1 VENRAGAGGVIG
13 CDAVAKSPA
22 DGYTFLFTISTPIV
36 QAQALY
42 KKLPYD
48 PDKDFTFIAAFDS
61 GHLPLAVHRDVPAR
75 GFREF
80 VEFAKKTPVNFGSY
94 GPGSVPH
101 MVAAQIN
108 KLFGSRI
115 EVVHF
120 KGEAAM
126 WLEVAA
132 GRIHAAI
139 GSISALT
146 PHLQG
151 EAVRPIAV
159 NTAKRSPSCPR
170 SRPISSRDSPRK
182 CSCSRAGWPA
192 RPGGPAGG
200 DRRPDLE
207 GDPRRRGVAALEADL
222 RDFRA
227 PREADD
233 SGRIRRALPRGG
245 SRDDRDREGARRI
258 ARLGWL
264 RYSYSRA
271 SLLRVALREIL
282 RALRCP
288 GRILLRSFP
297 SAPGLQHLGVSHVGQ
312 TGLRSV
318 ALWFYCPMISRAR
331 SLAP

>member
-1 VENRAGAGGVIG
+1 MEKARRSDRRSFLRGSGAIALLAAVFSRSVRAQAWPARPVRIIVSFPPGGLTDLYARAYGETLARSIGQAVLVENRAGAGGVIG

-42 KKLPYD
+42 RKLPYD

-80 VEFAKKTPVNFGSY
+80 VDFAKKTAVNFGSY

-108 KLFGSRI
+108 KLFQTRI

-120 KGEAAM
+120 KGEAPM
-126 WLEVAA
+126 WVEVAA

-139 GSISALT
+139 GSISALS

-159 NTAKRSPSCPR
+159 HTAKRSPKLPR
-170 SRPISSRDSPRK
+170 VATYLEQGFSEK
-182 CSCSRAGWPA
+182 VFMLKGWL
-192 RPGGPAGG
+192 GLLGPAGLPAEIVS
-200 DRRPDLE
+200 RISKAILE
-207 GDPRRRGVAALEADL
+207 GAESPRLKQIYETFGLLEKPTTPEEFLALY
-222 RDFRA
+222 
-227 PREADD
+227 REEGPVMIA
-233 SGRIRRALPRGG
+233 IV
-245 SRDDRDREGARRI
+245 RE
-258 ARLGWL
+258 
-264 RYSYSRA
+264 
-271 SLLRVALREIL
+271 
-282 RALRCP
+282 
-288 GRILLRSFP
+288 
-297 SAPGLQHLGVSHVGQ
+297 LGVS
-312 TGLRSV
+312 LD
-318 ALWFYCPMISRAR
+318 
-331 SLAP
+331 

>member
-1 VENRAGAGGVIG
+1 METVRRSDRRSFLLGSAAIALLVAAAFPRGVRAQGWPARPIRIVVSFPPGGLTDLYARAYGETISRSIGQPVLVENRAGAGGVIG

-108 KLFGSRI
+108 KLFGTRI

-120 KGEAAM
+120 KGEAQM

-139 GSISALT
+139 GSISALS
-146 PHLQG
+146 PHLQA

-159 NTAKRSPSCPR
+159 NTAKRSPKLPQVATYLEQGF
-170 SRPISSRDSPRK
+170 PEK
-182 CSCSRAGWPA
+182 VFMLKGWL
-192 RPGGPAGG
+192 GLLGPAGLPVDIVG
-200 DRRPDLE
+200 RISKAILE
-207 GDPRRRGVAALEADL
+207 GAESPRLKQIYETFGLLEKPTTPEGFVALY
-222 RDFRA
+222 
-227 PREADD
+227 RE
-233 SGRIRRALPRGG
+233 
-245 SRDDRDREGARRI
+245 EGPAMIAI
-258 ARLGWL
+258 AR
-264 RYSYSRA
+264 
-271 SLLRVALREIL
+271 E
-282 RALRCP
+282 
-288 GRILLRSFP
+288 
-297 SAPGLQHLGVSHVGQ
+297 LGVS
-312 TGLRSV
+312 LD
-318 ALWFYCPMISRAR
+318 
-331 SLAP
+331 